1 MKKKFV
7 SVLVTLGL
15 VMILAVPASAIEK
28 ERLLEVK
35 AKLEEAAKYL
45 SEKKEAALPEFN
57 DKNGQWL
64 QKAYITVVGLNGLFL
79 SHPNPVM
86 VGKNL
91 LHLADG
97 KGKKFILEAANIAR
111 TKGRGWMEYWWNK
124 PGEKEPSHKISFVF
138 KVPNTNWFIVS
149 GIYEDATL
157 EEVTDLVGD

>member
-7 SVLVTLGL
+7 FVLVTLGL
-15 VMILAVPASAIEK
+15 VMFLAVSAPAVEK
-28 ERLLEVK
+28 EQLLKVK
-35 AKLEEAAKYL
+35 AKVKEAAKYL

-57 DKNGQWL
+57 DKNGRWL
-64 QKAYITVVGLNGLFL
+64 QKPYVTVVELNGLFL

-91 LHLADG
+91 LHLTDG
-97 KGKKFILEAANIAR
+97 KGNKFILEGTNVANTR
-111 TKGRGWMEYWWNK
+111 GRGWIEYWWNK

-157 EEVTDLVGD
+157 EEVTDLIGD